1 MQREAFEQSF
11 ETLPPEIA
19 IFPLPD
25 VILLPRVQLPLNI
38 FEPRYLAMVE
48 FSLSTSRLIGMIQ
61 PKPKGAGPDELFQTG
76 CAGRITSFSE
86 TEDGRYLITLK
97 GVSRFHVAEELPLSN
112 TGFRRIKADWQPF
125 RQDFTQ
131 DTATDICREQMS
143 SSLKAYLTKM
153 DMFCDKWDA
162 IRHIDCERLISTLS
176 VVCPFGCEEKQALL
190 EAKTLSERVKILMA
204 LLEIAA
210 KDCSASCH

>member
-11 ETLPPEIA
+11 DTLPPEIA
-19 IFPLPD
+19 IFPLQE

-61 PKPKGAGPDELFQTG
+61 PKPKGNNADELFTTG
-76 CAGRITSFSE
+76 CAGRISSFSE

-97 GVSRFHVAEELPLSN
+97 GVCRFNVAEELPLSN
-112 TGFRRIKADWQPF
+112 GGFRRVRADWQPF
-125 RQDFTQ
+125 RNDFTQ
-131 DTATDICREQMS
+131 DTATDICRDSMT
-143 SSLKAYLTKM
+143 SSLRSYLDKM

-176 VVCPFGCEEKQALL
+176 VVCPFDCEEKQALL

-210 KDCSASCH
+210 KDCSPSCH